1 MLHVY
6 DIIFMRFMLTT
17 FPPHY
22 CCLSFSGV
30 TWQTLLYVCCGCEY
44 VALATSLP
52 TLPPPLVP
60 ALCPLCCLL
69 AKLCHLRQILMLHTR
84 LIEKIVAVNETTRER
99 ELGGYS

>member
-1 MLHVY
+1 
-6 DIIFMRFMLTT
+6 MLTI

-52 TLPPPLVP
+52 ALLPLSPGTLSF
-60 ALCPLCCLL
+60 LL
-69 AKLCHLRQILMLHTR
+69 SF
-84 LIEKIVAVNETTRER
+84 
-99 ELGGYS
+99 G